1 MNTKGYIP
9 PMLIE
14 YWGNNPTKGDKMEKD
29 ISIKV
34 FVKIGRKEEVKD
46 FCSYDEFLDYV
57 LADNDSEWI
66 DEFNIWLNRNNEKMV
81 IFEKEFR
88 LSEILYDCDIE
99 RYEMELLSWIEMVT
113 EKAWDQLMDYEFAR
127 IGKRIEIVKLKEE

>member
-1 MNTKGYIP
+1 
-9 PMLIE
+9 MLIE